1 MGERREL
8 KDWVNFLRVGWVD
21 LVLLPSDEV
30 LLFIAFDR
38 VNGDVAALSV
48 GWQFMRFVGCY
59 VEIGSH
65 TLCGP
70 RFCRRF

>member
-1 MGERREL
+1 LGVRKEL
-8 KDWVNFLRVGWVD
+8 KDWVNFLRVSWVD
-21 LVLLPSDEV
+21 LGLLPFNEV
-30 LLFIAFDR
+30 LLVFAFDR
-38 VNGDVAALSV
+38 VVGNGAAFSV